1 MSTETGRDFLVTLAV
16 TWPAWD
22 SSCERQIKKRF
33 ARLRPMC
40 QQRDG
45 TVCLTFAM
53 RADSQDSACSLMK
66 RSLLVHAAVYD
77 WWGFRIQ
84 ECVASCPEARPR

>member
-1 MSTETGRDFLVTLAV
+1 MSTKTGRDFLVTVAV

-22 SSCERQIKKRF
+22 SSHELQIKKRF
-33 ARLRPMC
+33 APLRPMC
-40 QQRDG
+40 QQLNG

-53 RADSQDSACSLMK
+53 KADSPDSACSLMK
-66 RSLLVHAAVYD
+66 RGLLVHAALYD

-84 ECVASCPEARPR
+84 DCIASCPEARTE